1 MISIIIPVYN
11 HEAFVEQAIKSAC
24 SQTCSDLEIIIIDDA
39 SSDSSASISA
49 RVAERDER
57 CIFFRN
63 EVNLGAARTINKGL
77 RMARGDFVAI
87 LNSDDIFEPERMEVL
102 RDIAEKE
109 RLDFIITD
117 IVLINR
123 AGDVIKDKSH
133 WWIQWYE
140 ALKAHY
146 VLTGDPVATILGG
159 NFAITTSNFFLRRT
173 ILKQLGYFNDY
184 RYVSDYDFLLR
195 FLAERRNGFKFLHQS
210 ALLRYRLHGENTI
223 LERPLEANRETFA
236 LLTNW
241 LPELLCGKD
250 RTRAARACNYLK
262 TIEHYIELE
271 LGKGFENDLK
281 ALAEQ
286 RENDLKAL
294 VEQREENR
302 SLSSRNAELLQENER
317 LKQESSRLHLEITEH
332 LAKNQS
338 LNIEIERTVGELRRL
353 NDDVNR
359 LTLETARLSGEV
371 DRLGHDIVRL
381 EGENARLNEE
391 NQRLR
396 DELQRKQEER
406 NGLLGRLVELEKREE
421 ELQTTIRD
429 LSLRHERELNEL
441 MGSRALK
448 IGRFITGPF
457 SYIKRKFTL

>member
-184 RYVSDYDFLLR
+184 RYVPDYDFLLR

-236 LLTNW
+236 LLINW
-241 LPELLCGKD
+241 LPELSCGKD

-271 LGKGFENDLK
+271 LGKEFENDLK
-281 ALAEQ
+281 ALA
-286 RENDLKAL
+286 
-294 VEQREENR
+294 EQREENR

-359 LTLETARLSGEV
+359 LTLETARLSSEV

-406 NGLLGRLVELEKREE
+406 NSLLGRVVELEKREE
-421 ELQTTIRD
+421 ELQATIHD

-441 MGSRALK
+441 MGSRAFK
-448 IGRFITGPF
+448 IGRFVTGPF